1 MANAGRD
8 LGGTHF
14 QEEKR
19 MTIRRPMLALLL
31 MLGLMAGTVATSFA
45 QDSATP
51 EAGTT
56 DKSTT
61 GDVVDNVAI
70 EVVDESGKPALAI
83 TVNETVD
90 PFEDFDEY
98 STPDRGLRL
107 VSLEVTIENIGS
119 RSTEVSPYDFFIRDE
134 QGFIYASSYVSRTDE
149 SVSAV
154 PDFETTEL
162 AEGDSVTGMLVFE
175 VPTEATGVDAFYA
188 PSGRLIT
195 IATLGGDAINEQ

>member
-1 MANAGRD
+1 
-8 LGGTHF
+8 
-14 QEEKR
+14 
-19 MTIRRPMLALLL
+19 MTIRRPILALLL
-31 MLGLMAGTVATSFA
+31 MLGLMAGTLATTFA

-56 DKSTT
+56 GKSTT

-70 EVVDESGKPALAI
+70 EVIDESGDPALSI

-90 PFEDFDEY
+90 PFKDYDEY

-107 VSLEVTIENIGS
+107 VSIEVTIENIGS
-119 RSTEVSPYDFFIRDE
+119 RTTEVSPYDFFIRDE
-134 QGFIYASSYVSRTDE
+134 QGFIYGSSYVSRTEE
-149 SVSAV
+149 STSAV

-175 VPTEATGVDAFYA
+175 VPTEATIVDAFYA

>member
-1 MANAGRD
+1 
-8 LGGTHF
+8 
-14 QEEKR
+14 
-19 MTIRRPMLALLL
+19 MTIRRPILAFLL
-31 MLGLMAGTVATSFA
+31 MLGLMAGTLATTFA

-70 EVVDESGKPALAI
+70 EVIDESGDPSLAI

-90 PFEDFDEY
+90 PFKDFDEY

-107 VSLEVTIENIGS
+107 VSLEVTIENVGS
-119 RSTEVSPYDFFIRDE
+119 RTTEVSPYDFFMRDE
-134 QGFIYASSYVSRTDE
+134 QGFIYGSSYVSRTEE
-149 SVSAV
+149 STAAV

-162 AEGDSVTGMLVFE
+162 AEGDSYTGMLVFE
-175 VPTEATGVDAFYA
+175 VPTEATIVDAFYG